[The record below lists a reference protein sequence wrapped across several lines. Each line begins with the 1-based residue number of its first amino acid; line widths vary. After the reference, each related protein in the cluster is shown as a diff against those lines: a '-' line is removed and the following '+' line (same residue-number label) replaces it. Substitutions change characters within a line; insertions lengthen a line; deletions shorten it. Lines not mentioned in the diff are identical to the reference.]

1 MPTMINAEGQRVLVS
16 DEELISRLNS
26 LVREN
31 AALQKDNVKLR
42 DLLNYERAQR
52 IMAEQKITEL
62 ELTIQ
67 KKTRHHKTPEEK
79 EAEAVRAMSKYKSNG
94 VKKAE
99 AVSEIRSYTDMK
111 KIEAYLLDRGGVE
124 GPRNWLMFVLGVC
137 MGCRI
142 SDIVDLRFCQ
152 FYDDDM
158 NFRERVIVYE
168 KKTSKVNNCLIT
180 EAMKEAFHK
189 YFDLT
194 GRPFEFNAYIF
205 SSKKGGHVL
214 PRSGWEMMNRAQQAL
229 GLNYN
234 IGSHTLRKTF
244 ANIVACVDKT
254 TIDMGA
260 IEKVQ
265 GLLNHS
271 DSRVTLRYM
280 GALQRA
286 YDRARISVSD
296 FVLGKTDI
304 DELEIVGGHTVN
316 DVYEALEALS
326 AKLDNKEEN
335 EDGTE
340 ISKQQV

>member
-1 MPTMINAEGQRVLVS
+1 MPTMINAEGQRVLIS
-16 DEELISRLNS
+16 NEELIARLNT

-31 AALQKDNVKLR
+31 AALQKDNAKLK

-52 IMAEQKITEL
+52 IMAEQRIAEL
-62 ELTIQ
+62 ELAAQ
-67 KKTRHHKTPEEK
+67 KTTRRHKTREEK
-79 EAEAVRAMSKYKSNG
+79 EADAVRAMSKYKTNG

-99 AVSEIRSYTDMK
+99 AVSEIRSYTDLK
-111 KIEAYLLDRGGVE
+111 RIEEYLLSHGGAE
-124 GPRNWLMFVLGVC
+124 GPRNWLMLVLGVC

-158 NFRERVIVYE
+158 NFRERVVVYE

-180 EAMKEAFHK
+180 DAIKSAFHK
-189 YFDLT
+189 YFELT
-194 GRPFEFNAYIF
+194 GRAFEFDAYIF

-229 GLNYN
+229 GLGYN

-254 TIDMGA
+254 TVDMGT

-286 YDRARISVSD
+286 YDSARISVSD
-296 FVLGKTDI
+296 FVLGKTGI

-316 DVYEALEALS
+316 DVYEALETLS
-326 AKLDNKEEN
+326 ARLDIKKEA
-335 EDGTE
+335 EDGT
-340 ISKQQV
+340 